1 MIRFVRHAESTA
13 NAGGVTMEH
22 AAIPLSDLG
31 RVQAATLAEIL
42 VADVQPER
50 VLTSKYLRAIETA
63 RLFCEATGCQPEVHP
78 LLHEFSTL
86 DATLLEGMT
95 GAQRRPIAEGYWRQA
110 DPSFRHGP
118 RAETFLEFEAR
129 VSGFITELPTLPD
142 RTVLFGHGIWL
153 GLLCW
158 KLLGFSALDAQGMQA
173 FRLFQTA
180 LPVPNGA
187 VYTLERTSSGGWH
200 LQVDERLMRRLTG
213 CMA

>member
-1 MIRFVRHAESTA
+1 
-13 NAGGVTMEH
+13 MEH
-22 AAIPLSDLG
+22 AAIPLSELG
-31 RVQAATLAEIL
+31 RAQAAALAQVL
-42 VADVQPER
+42 VADMQPEL

-63 RLFCEATGCQPEVHP
+63 RPLCEATGCCPEVHP

-86 DATLLEGMT
+86 DATSLEGMT
-95 GAQRRPIAEGYWRQA
+95 GAQRRPITEGYWRQA
-110 DPSFRHGP
+110 DPGFRHGP

-129 VSGFITELPTLPD
+129 VSGFMAHLPTLPD

-200 LQVDERLMRRLTG
+200 LQADERLMRRMAR